1 LRTYI
6 IDCMYNELVSPKK
19 TKKIVVRVS
28 PQLKEFIDNFARE
41 NGMNTSEF
49 VRRVLIY
56 FNMAYILGKLTEP
69 LPKIREQFFKML
81 DEIEGIV

>member
-1 LRTYI
+1 
-6 IDCMYNELVSPKK
+6 MYDIKPKK
-19 TKKIVVRVS
+19 TKKIVIRVS
-28 PQLKEFIDNFARE
+28 PELKQFIDNFARD

-69 LPKIREQFFKML
+69 LPKIRKEFFEMINNISHKS
-81 DEIEGIV
+81 